1 MTKNNNY
8 IVTSSNDYYMKI
20 WDPNSLKNQKQTE
33 KEKIVNLFGLKNWKI
48 LASKDNNILIYELN
62 KEKKYEQTQSLTK
75 HDKQITA
82 LSELNDGTL
91 ISGGLDKKIILWEE
105 GPINKLYRAKQDIIV
120 YKKKFK

>member
-62 KEKKYEQTQSLTK
+62 KEKK
-75 HDKQITA
+75 
-82 LSELNDGTL
+82 
-91 ISGGLDKKIILWEE
+91 
-105 GPINKLYRAKQDIIV
+105 
-120 YKKKFK
+120 

>member
-82 LSELNDGTL
+82 LSELDDGTL